1 MCGERATDSRWIV
14 DLGFARMHQDG
25 VEVPAIRSDTGP
37 PARIETSFV
46 TSISKRLH
54 SGIGSKASG
63 HALRLGIAHTRRRP
77 PTCARTCEH
86 IALHPGV
93 SMKAFQLIG
102 GSAKVDA
109 TTALNNVAQPDPG
122 PGQVLIRIGGA
133 GACHSD
139 ISLMEFSAGGPR
151 ETPMTL
157 GHENA
162 GWIEAFGP
170 GTVAT
175 PGLEIGSPVAVY
187 GAWGCGQCSN
197 CRKGMENYCLNISAS
212 GPGLSVDGGMAEYLL
227 VPAARYLVPLGDM
240 APAEAA
246 PLTDAGLTPYHAI
259 KQALPLLVP
268 GSFVVVIGAGGL
280 GHLAVQFLKALS
292 PATVIAVDQRESALK
307 VVAGLGADHT
317 VVMSPDAAA
326 EIRGITGGRGAEVIL
341 DICGYDDTLALA
353 AAVAAPLGR
362 LTVVGV
368 GGGTLPF
375 SFFTF
380 PYECSVQ
387 STYWGSITEL
397 GELLELSR
405 SGGFRVHAETYA
417 LDQAREVYNKMVDGT
432 LQGRAVIVP

>member
-1 MCGERATDSRWIV
+1 V
-14 DLGFARMHQDG
+14 
-25 VEVPAIRSDTGP
+25 
-37 PARIETSFV
+37 
-46 TSISKRLH
+46 
-54 SGIGSKASG
+54 
-63 HALRLGIAHTRRRP
+63 
-77 PTCARTCEH
+77 
-86 IALHPGV
+86 
-93 SMKAFQLIG
+93 KAFQLVG
-102 GSAKVDA
+102 GSAEVDA
-109 TTALNNVAQPDPG
+109 TTALNEVAQPDPG

-139 ISLMEFSAGGPR
+139 ISLMQFSAGGPR

-170 GTVAT
+170 GTVPT

-292 PATVIAVDQRESALK
+292 PATVICVDQRESALK

-317 VVMSPDAAA
+317 VVMGPDAAA

-397 GELLELSR
+397 SELLELSR
-405 SGGFRVHAETYA
+405 SGDFRVHAETYS
-417 LDQAREVYNKMVDGT
+417 LDRAREVYNKMVDGT